1 MKIFRSKDNHYR
13 PEIDGLRSIA
23 VISVIFYHLQITFEN
38 IEILKGG
45 FLGVDIFFVISGYL
59 ITSII
64 YREVLALNS
73 INKELLRRYI
83 KFLTI

>member
-1 MKIFRSKDNHYR
+1 MKIFKSTNYQYR

-23 VISVIFYHLQITFEN
+23 VFSVIFYHLQISFDN

-64 YREVLALNS
+64 YRELLISNKFRVLLINLNRL
-73 INKELLRRYI
+73 IG
-83 KFLTI
+83 